1 MSARWEDILRLPEA
15 AYAGGRRVPKTVL
28 TSRAMLTRHEQRTLD
43 KMSRLEHFATVAKGT
58 AQVLPRVDEEHDI
71 QSVIFLRCEMRGDSQ
86 AVAEVARLL
95 HGCFPNPTVILQ
107 EAGDS
112 VAISV
117 ALTRKSH
124 AERGATVVY
133 EVESTG
139 LFELGDRRYEPF
151 LDSLAFERLPQDDLL
166 SYLEAIASCVR
177 LSQAIVPLGF
187 YPACAPEDR
196 DRLLLLVEEY
206 RRQQAE
212 VDALATER
220 RGKDVTPN
228 ESARIRMRMRAAEQ
242 KLDATVEEIRGIC
255 HA

>member
-1 MSARWEDILRLPEA
+1 MSARWEDILMFPEA

-28 TSRAMLTRHEQRTLD
+28 TSRAMLTRHERRTLD

-58 AQVLPRVDEEHDI
+58 AQVLPRVDKEHDI

-107 EAGDS
+107 ETGDS

-133 EVESTG
+133 DVESTG
-139 LFELGDRRYEPF
+139 LFDPNDGRYEPF

-166 SYLEAIASCVR
+166 SYAKTIASYVR
-177 LSQAIVPLGF
+177 LSQAIDALGF
-187 YPACAPEDR
+187 YPTCAHADR
-196 DRLLLLVEEY
+196 NRLLSLVADY
-206 RRQQAE
+206 KCQQAE
-212 VDALATER
+212 VDALAKQR
-220 RGKDVTPN
+220 RARDVSPN
-228 ESARIRMRMRAAEQ
+228 ESARIRMDIRKKEQMSAGTLAEI
-242 KLDATVEEIRGIC
+242 KSIC
-255 HA
+255 E

>member
-58 AQVLPRVDEEHDI
+58 TQVLPRVDEEYDI
-71 QSVIFLRCEMRGDSQ
+71 QSVIFLRCEMKGDSQ

-107 EAGDS
+107 ETGDS

-133 EVESTG
+133 DVESTG
-139 LFELGDRRYEPF
+139 IFDPNDRRYEPF
-151 LDSLAFERLPQDDLL
+151 LDSLAFERLPQDDLF

-187 YPACAPEDR
+187 YPACAQQDR
-196 DRLLLLVEEY
+196 DLLLLLVSEY

-220 RGKDVTPN
+220 RGKDVSPN
-228 ESARIRMRMRAAEQ
+228 ESAQLRMKIKVARQ
-242 KLDATVEEIRGIC
+242 KLDAVVEEIRRIC